1 MHSWLGKYSEIFYS
15 ILRVVSGGLFACHGA
30 QKLFGLLGA
39 QGAVSEHLMIV
50 AGIIEFFGGLL
61 ILLGFGAAYAGFI
74 ASGQMAVAY
83 FKVHAPQE
91 FWPIENNGELAAL
104 YCFIFL
110 YIAFKGSGS
119 LSIDRLIR
127 KRNLEPVS

>member
-1 MHSWLGKYSEIFYS
+1 MHPWIGKYSEIFYS
-15 ILRVVSGGLFACHGA
+15 ILRIVSGALFACHGA
-30 QKLFGLLGA
+30 QKLFGA
-39 QGAVSEHLMIV
+39 QGMVSEPLMIV

-83 FKVHAPQE
+83 FKVHAPQG

-119 LSIDRLIR
+119 LSIDGLIR
-127 KRNLEPVS
+127 KRKLKSVG